1 MPQNLNQLK
10 YLDMN
15 KIKIIELTKNY
26 QSNKQNQL
34 VLDNLN
40 AEINLTGL
48 TSLQGKSGSGK
59 STLMHILSG
68 LLKPTSGRVLVNEIE
83 IYKTKPIER
92 SSLISFVYQFH
103 ALLENLSVYEN
114 IYLPRKIHKN
124 NGSDEFI
131 NDLIN
136 QCKLEKLLKKYPS
149 ELSGG
154 EKQRVSIVRALSN
167 KPKCVLLDEP
177 TGNLDDETSSS
188 VQEMCLDINKA
199 FNIGMFVATHDR
211 GFASKMQYRYK
222 IEKKSLMVIND

>member
-1 MPQNLNQLK
+1 
-10 YLDMN
+10 MN

-114 IYLPRKIHKN
+114 IYLPKKIHKN

-131 NDLIN
+131 NDLIS

-211 GFASKMQYRYK
+211 GFASKMQYQYK
-222 IEKKSLMVIND
+222 IEQKRLMVIND

>member
-1 MPQNLNQLK
+1 
-10 YLDMN
+10 MN

-114 IYLPRKIHKN
+114 IYLPRKVHKN

-211 GFASKMQYRYK
+211 GFASKMQYQYK
-222 IEKKSLMVIND
+222 IEQKSLMVIND

>member
-1 MPQNLNQLK
+1 
-10 YLDMN
+10 MN

-83 IYKTKPIER
+83 IYKTTPIER

-124 NGSDEFI
+124 NDSDEFI

-211 GFASKMQYRYK
+211 GFASKMQYQYK
-222 IEKKSLMVIND
+222 IEQKSLMVIND

>member
-1 MPQNLNQLK
+1 
-10 YLDMN
+10 MN

-131 NDLIN
+131 NDLII

-211 GFASKMQYRYK
+211 GFASKMQYQYK
-222 IEKKSLMVIND
+222 IEQKSLMVIND

>member
-1 MPQNLNQLK
+1 
-10 YLDMN
+10 MN

-199 FNIGMFVATHDR
+199 FNIGMFVATHDI
-211 GFASKMQYRYK
+211 GFASKMQYRYR
-222 IEKKSLMVIND
+222 IEQKSLMVIND

>member
-1 MPQNLNQLK
+1 
-10 YLDMN
+10 MN

-136 QCKLEKLLKKYPS
+136 QCKLEKLLKKFPS

-177 TGNLDDETSSS
+177 TGNLDNETSSS

-211 GFASKMQYRYK
+211 GFASKMQYQYK
-222 IEKKSLMVIND
+222 IEQKSLMVIND

>member
-1 MPQNLNQLK
+1 
-10 YLDMN
+10 MN

-92 SSLISFVYQFH
+92 SSLVSFVYQFH

-211 GFASKMQYRYK
+211 GFASKMQYQYK
-222 IEKKSLMVIND
+222 IEQKSLMVIND

>member
-1 MPQNLNQLK
+1 
-10 YLDMN
+10 MN

-34 VLDNLN
+34 VLDNIN

-211 GFASKMQYRYK
+211 GFASKMQYQYK
-222 IEKKSLMVIND
+222 IEQKSLMVIND